1 MEREP
6 GWPVSRVGGASRWK
20 VMARFESGGDGVVD
34 GVGDVFGAG
43 GNGDVGGSAEGKGLV
58 GGGIDGGRGGRER
71 ARDMDRGEMQR
82 VGAEGVGEMDTEGHT
97 AHGDAD
103 DLTEGRVAQIVG
115 GKGILR
121 FWNLL
126 RSRPGADPDLGVRG
140 SLCGGRRRNQG
151 DSEKQADRCEDFC
164 WVHWG

>member
-1 MEREP
+1 
-6 GWPVSRVGGASRWK
+6 
-20 VMARFESGGDGVVD
+20 MARFESGGDGVVD

-43 GNGDVGGSAEGKGLV
+43 GDDDVGGSAEGKGLV

-71 ARDMDRGEMQR
+71 ARDMDGGEMQR

-97 AHGDAD
+97 ADGDAD

-121 FWNLL
+121 FGNLL
-126 RSRPGADPDLGVRG
+126 RSRPGADPDLRCSWKPVRRPAQEPGRQREAGRRWRGFLLG
-140 SLCGGRRRNQG
+140 SLGMN
-151 DSEKQADRCEDFC
+151 
-164 WVHWG
+164 